1 MARHDGD
8 RGGPGSDRGR
18 LTTLPRAGVSARI
31 PLWALFAASGISL
44 IGNQLTAVV
53 LPWLVLTSLG
63 TTFDAGL
70 VGAGVV
76 LPGVIGAIAGG
87 VIADR
92 LGSRETS
99 VLADL
104 ASAVAV
110 AAIPILAITIGLSI
124 PLLVVLAFAGALMD
138 APGAT
143 ARQVLVPDLADQA
156 GMPRQRANG
165 LFQSIDNA
173 SLLIGPLLAGVA
185 IVALGPINALWVDAG
200 SFLVSAV
207 LVATLV
213 PQRRARPSGEEVAD
227 VLAGLRILARD
238 RILRALSMGAMVAN
252 AVGAPAFAVLLP
264 ALAIRAGFGAGA
276 LGLMLAGFGGGLV
289 VGSLSAARLS
299 SRLGR
304 RRLLALAFAGTGV
317 GLALVASGPPLP
329 IIVALLVLT
338 GLATGPINPIAFTV
352 MQERVPAAIRGRVFG
367 AVIGG
372 VMVAAPLGMLGFGA
386 LAEFNGP
393 RIGLAAGGA
402 AFVAIGL
409 FFALWRSFQ
418 ELDSAPSVL

>member
-1 MARHDGD
+1 M
-8 RGGPGSDRGR
+8 
-18 LTTLPRAGVSARI
+18 TTKI
-31 PLWALFAASGISL
+31 PLWALFGASGISL

-70 VGAGVV
+70 VGAAVV

-92 LGSRETS
+92 LGSRVTS
-99 VLADL
+99 ILADL
-104 ASAVAV
+104 ASAVAI
-110 AAIPILAITIGLSI
+110 AAIPILAVTVGLSI

-143 ARQVLVPDLADQA
+143 ARLVLVPDLADRA
-156 GMPRQRANG
+156 GMPRERANG
-165 LFQSIDNA
+165 LFQSIENA

-185 IVALGPINALWVDAG
+185 IVALGPVNALWIDAG

-213 PQRRARPSGEEVAD
+213 PRIRARASGEEVVD
-227 VLAGLRILARD
+227 VLAGLRTLARD
-238 RILRALSMGAMVAN
+238 RVLRGLTVAAMIAN
-252 AVGAPAFAVLLP
+252 AVGTPAFVVLLP
-264 ALAIRAGFGAGA
+264 ALAIRAGYGAGA
-276 LGLMLAGFGGGLV
+276 LGVMLAAYGGGLV
-289 VGSLSAARLS
+289 VGSLSADRLS
-299 SRLGR
+299 GRLGR

-317 GLALVASGPPLP
+317 ALVAVASAPPLPILVVLLALAGVASGP
-329 IIVALLVLT
+329 V
-338 GLATGPINPIAFTV
+338 NPIAFTV
-352 MQERVPAAIRGRVFG
+352 MQERVPAVIRGRVFG

-372 VMVAAPLGMLGFGA
+372 VLIAAPVGLLGFGA
-386 LAEFNGP
+386 LAESNGP
-393 RIGLAAGGA
+393 EIGLAAGGA

-409 FFALWRSFQ
+409 YLALWRSFQ
-418 ELDSAPSVL
+418 ELDAAPSVP